1 MAKKDKAAKE
11 VVEKEVVE
19 KPAKI
24 EQNGVVRPNAGT
36 QTARVWE
43 IAEALS
49 ESIGSAASRK
59 EVLEA
64 ATAEG
69 INASTAA
76 TQYGRWTKFHGIV
89 KAAKTEETA
98 TVEDAAA

>member
-1 MAKKDKAAKE
+1 MAKKEKAAKE
-11 VVEKEVVE
+11 VV
-19 KPAKI
+19 AKI

-36 QTARVWE
+36 ATARVWE

-89 KAAKTEETA
+89 KAAKVEDTAVEE
-98 TVEDAAA
+98 EDAAA